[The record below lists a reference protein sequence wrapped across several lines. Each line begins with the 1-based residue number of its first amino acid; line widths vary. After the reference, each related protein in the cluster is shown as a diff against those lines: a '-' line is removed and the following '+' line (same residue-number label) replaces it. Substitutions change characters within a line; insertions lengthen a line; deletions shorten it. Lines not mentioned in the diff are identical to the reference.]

1 MEALVHPSYRD
12 SSLYSTSFYIQ
23 RKNYLPLDYL
33 VRPFKALTYGPPA
46 PLPAVSANAG
56 ATPPPYQN
64 TRVIRFFLLH
74 DVLSRLFITSSLI
87 HSSFSF
93 RTCFGLDKYF
103 AVHGQIFGLFLFLDN
118 APRLRPVGRGWGRG
132 WGRGGKNIAH
142 EGGAC
147 DLGLGD
153 LHCDKI
159 LKWQSAVTWSQARE
173 CCRPKTLLSLQNCV
187 WTNL

>member
-23 RKNYLPLDYL
+23 RTNYLPLDYL

-74 DVLSRLFITSSLI
+74 DVLSQLFITSSLI

-118 APRLRPVGRGWGRG
+118 APRLRPVRRGWGL
-132 WGRGGKNIAH
+132 GGKNIAH
-142 EGGAC
+142 DAGAW

-153 LHCDKI
+153 LRSDKI
-159 LKWQSAVTWSQARE
+159 LKWQNPQGYHVQARE
-173 CCRPKTLLSLQNCV
+173 RLHPKVLVLFA
-187 WTNL
+187 